1 WVFQIEA
8 IACVLIAILVLRLI
22 QDFPE
27 VRDSR
32 KTPTLS
38 EYTALLKS
46 GVSFLFSDRFITW
59 FIIGGALTTSII
71 VVWGNLILF
80 PFYYLYLITDVGV
93 ASFRTILFFPGVI
106 TEERSGVWSRRF
118 DIKKWIPRFRI
129 IQTCGF
135 LFFLILAL
143 VMFVFPPITEGA
155 AIIEILL
162 PLTDVVILEIPS
174 SFILP
179 IVLLFF
185 TFLLTGLFAGFAN
198 ILTQRVMLD
207 VIPNRIRN
215 SVYSLIPTVTLLLA
229 LPQIVVFGITI
240 QYLGFP
246 VSLILCSLVSLV
258 GVLMIRKGLSYPI
271 PTMKEEPSFESA
283 AQKEESIGDN
293 DYQIEIADLDSD
305 SENG

>member
-1 WVFQIEA
+1 
-8 IACVLIAILVLRLI
+8 
-22 QDFPE
+22 
-27 VRDSR
+27 
-32 KTPTLS
+32 
-38 EYTALLKS
+38 TALLKS
-46 GVSFLFSDRFITW
+46 GVIFLFSDRFITW

-71 VVWGNLILF
+71 VVWANLILF

-143 VMFVFPPITEGA
+143 VMFVFPPITGGA
-155 AIIEILL
+155 TIIEILL
-162 PLTDVVILEIPS
+162 RFTDVVIFEIPS

-185 TFLLTGLFAGFAN
+185 TFLVTGLFGGFAN

-229 LPQIVVFGITI
+229 LPQIVVFGVTI

-246 VSLILCSLVSLV
+246 VSLILCSLVSIV

-271 PTMKEEPSFESA
+271 PTTKEEPSIESA
-283 AQKEESIGDN
+283 AQKEESVGDS
-293 DYQIEIADLDSD
+293 DYQAEIADLDSD